1 MKMKRVFEVEWDDEL
16 GPFWM
21 NKDSLLACLNT
32 KLHCGEG
39 LILDVKD
46 ITEEQWLL
54 NTIKKKVLKR
64 MPLAKI

>member
-1 MKMKRVFEVEWDDEL
+1 MKRVFEVEWDDEL

-39 LILDVKD
+39 LIQNIEDV
-46 ITEEQWLL
+46 TEGTQWLL
-54 NTIKKKVLKR
+54 NTIGKMILKR
-64 MPLAKI
+64 MP